1 MRNLKKILALV
12 LALVMSFSLMATAN
26 AFTDSEK
33 ITDTYETA
41 VTVLD
46 GLKVFQGY
54 EDGSFRPQDAIKR
67 SEVAAIIYRIVTGD
81 VTDAQVGIYADY
93 NKFDDVKSTS
103 WYAGYVNFCAN
114 AEYIKGRDARTFD
127 PDSYV
132 TGYEAL
138 AMILRAI
145 GYDKNGEF
153 TGSSWQV
160 QTAATGEL
168 RGITKNITEGT
179 LGTYASREVV
189 AEILFQTI
197 LVDKVNYTPAFGYR
211 LDDTSLGWDTF
222 ELESIEGVVVANEYA
237 DLYSEEALR
246 DGRTELNVDG
256 ESYILNYTSTL
267 EDIGEAREAYITEGE
282 NVLYLADA
290 GNTVFETGAAS
301 DIEKDDDFEEVTGL
315 ERDKDLTEQFINFDG
330 GLEYEAADRV
340 IRYELDCVAYD
351 ATWTDWDGYRLERV
365 NKGTYD
371 EVHSTYSKTIKA
383 GQTVTATDLRLIKA
397 IFAGSDEPLK
407 AEYIGEVFV
416 GTQSDEDISDTISYK
431 EFEEKYIE
439 TNENAIAINET
450 DNGEWLKVIDNDNDG
465 VADVVLL
472 TEFAMSVIDRIS
484 DDNEYTL
491 SDLAGDDQV
500 SFDRNTVKIDGDAIA
515 TEDEL
520 AEEDV
525 VIYTLI
531 DGVYYMN
538 IAEMVTETIDEGRE
552 AINSKTETI
561 TCDGTDY
568 VQSHIGYTDESAYE
582 WDVTEAETETTYDLY
597 LDHFG
602 YVRLFVESDYNVFML
617 LTDGWYE
624 DDNRT
629 ETFQAYYWDVDAGE
643 ETQIDVVDNDDAS
656 EFIAD
661 RNPTGWNGDQET
673 WGRLKGADWTYLTG
687 YDWRNTFATNIAGY
701 GETADGYALKKVQDS
716 TSREDY
722 MVQQFVVNDD
732 VALKDTY
739 LEATDGRQ
747 NDIQTTSNTQYYL
760 VIREE
765 DNRTVSGWDV
775 EDVITW
781 TGYKNAPDG
790 AKLNRDGIVV
800 GYAVTHVTKSASKSY
815 NVADVVVFETL
826 AYNDRDTYFVYA
838 RNNAHLEHVWGI
850 GYDEDSTI
858 QDQRINAESG
868 IGDMIRFYEINDEG
882 VADEIGRNDAP
893 FIDDKGDYAAHDIYA
908 GFATTD
914 WDIEGIDYI
923 QVDTVADGKMNA
935 EVDAP
940 IYKVTRDSKGVYDV
954 ERMNR
959 DDVHVGDAVIVF
971 TDGSK
976 DDNVEYV
983 LFVGR
988 LMQPLGGFYP
998 TDRDLLPAM
1007 EALWLDISEDATP
1020 ENYDDALTDALDAAK
1035 AALDDYEAYKAG
1047 TGTLTAAQVKT
1058 ALENA
1063 QNGLNALTDADILA
1077 TFDETQKAQLNN
1089 MLGRLKAP
1097 IADME
1102 TIIGEA
1108 VSAQEARKAM
1118 IEAWNAYAADTT
1130 DDDLLEAAFAAA
1142 ADYKQYYGTT
1152 DGSPEADEAYGK
1164 AQGEADT
1171 LVAAVNALVA
1181 NKAEDMEKAFYGR
1194 TPLVPVNADALAI
1207 ADNSGKAVDNY
1218 NTKVAALQA
1227 AKADYDLARDLVAA
1241 YEAWDDA
1248 KTNDAT
1254 TNKINELWKT
1264 LKAAYNAAVA
1274 AKVDKAFTDT
1284 DEKYFGS
1291 DTTSYDAA
1299 VNDIKA
1305 EIAAQPEEA
1314 VAELV
1319 LGGTRGDGNEK
1330 WKVEYE
1336 NNVLIVGSGYNYS
1349 QFGVDNIG
1357 TWLVAG
1363 DDAVYD
1369 TTEGITWEVTTPADA
1384 EDYKVLTATF
1394 PGLNGGEDKSV
1405 DVTVRNATD
1414 AQKVAHDKA
1423 LLEDALETVDVNLSK
1438 GSAEVTSAMLKTYME
1453 TRISNAYNALTTDWG
1468 STITVTVTVNTPYD
1482 APAAGDKVDYSA
1494 AVEITI
1500 ESGAAEDTLTLT
1512 IAGTVENT
1520 DAL

>member
-26 AFTDSEK
+26 AFTDDEK

-54 EDGSFRPQDAIKR
+54 DDGSFQPQSPIRR

-168 RGITKNITEGT
+168 RGITKNITAGT

-197 LVDKVNYTPAFGYR
+197 LVDKVNYTPAFGYQ

-290 GNTVFETGAAS
+290 GNTVYETGAAS
-301 DIEKDDDFEEVTGL
+301 DIAKDDDFEEVTGL

-340 IRYELDCVAYD
+340 IRYELNCLAYD

-371 EVHSTYSKTIKA
+371 EVDSTYSKTIKA

-397 IFAGSDEPLK
+397 IFTGSNEDGKP
-407 AEYIGEVFV
+407 EYIGEVYV
-416 GTQSDEDISDTISYK
+416 GTQSSEDISDTISYK

-439 TNENAIAINET
+439 TNENAIAIDES

-643 ETQIDVVDNDDAS
+643 ETLIDVVDNNDAS

-790 AKLNRDGIVV
+790 AKLNRDDIVV

-858 QDQRINAESG
+858 QDQRINAETG
-868 IGDMIRFYEINDEG
+868 INDMIRFYEINDEG

-893 FIDDKGDYAAHDIYA
+893 FIDAKGDYAAHDIYA

-1020 ENYDDALTDALDAAK
+1020 EAPVDYDKLLTEALAAADAATTLDELNAALLQLNSLLAYAGEYNADQIKGLTDKINEVEAAIKAIEDAAGAAQTAQEAVAAMVDTYRQNVAGEATDEELYAAAVDYKPYAETEYATEESKEAFEKTVAKANGVVTAAETAVNAVNESSTSLGEIKAAKEAVAKVSEAVDTLATWDKNGVPTAADYAEAVEDMAERVAIYDNAKALVDAYLAYTKIANTGLENDVAAALAAYKAAYEEATDPTKIPEITGKSNDFPGYTGVSYATAYNTMKNMLASAEDELLDEAVAALTAFANKYTAIVSADLTDA
-1035 AALDDYEAYKAG
+1035 
-1047 TGTLTAAQVKT
+1047 QV
-1058 ALENA
+1058 
-1063 QNGLNALTDADILA
+1063 
-1077 TFDETQKAQLNN
+1077 
-1089 MLGRLKAP
+1089 
-1097 IADME
+1097 
-1102 TIIGEA
+1102 
-1108 VSAQEARKAM
+1108 
-1118 IEAWNAYAADTT
+1118 
-1130 DDDLLEAAFAAA
+1130 EAAVREQIDAVLAA
-1142 ADYKQYYGTT
+1142 ADLDVEYYFHT
-1152 DGSPEADEAYGK
+1152 DYTPKAPALGDTKSVGFQVHFDATHYVGSQSVSVTNNYSNESL
-1164 AQGEADT
+1164 T
-1171 LVAAVNALVA
+1171 
-1181 NKAEDMEKAFYGR
+1181 
-1194 TPLVPVNADALAI
+1194 
-1207 ADNSGKAVDNY
+1207 KAVKDFVENI
-1218 NTKVAALQA
+1218 K
-1227 AKADYDLARDLVAA
+1227 YDPGYTAVA
-1241 YEAWDDA
+1241 YEAAVKA
-1248 KTNDAT
+1248 KIEGSFTNLKDVVVD
-1254 TNKINELWKT
+1254 IT
-1264 LKAAYNAAVA
+1264 LPVGA
-1274 AKVDKAFTDT
+1274 
-1284 DEKYFGS
+1284 GS
-1291 DTTSYDAA
+1291 
-1299 VNDIKA
+1299 
-1305 EIAAQPEEA
+1305 
-1314 VAELV
+1314 
-1319 LGGTRGDGNEK
+1319 
-1330 WKVEYE
+1330 
-1336 NNVLIVGSGYNYS
+1336 NNV
-1349 QFGVDNIG
+1349 G
-1357 TWLVAG
+1357 T
-1363 DDAVYD
+1363 
-1369 TTEGITWEVTTPADA
+1369 
-1384 EDYKVLTATF
+1384 
-1394 PGLNGGEDKSV
+1394 
-1405 DVTVRNATD
+1405 
-1414 AQKVAHDKA
+1414 
-1423 LLEDALETVDVNLSK
+1423 
-1438 GSAEVTSAMLKTYME
+1438 
-1453 TRISNAYNALTTDWG
+1453 
-1468 STITVTVTVNTPYD
+1468 TITVAVTATD
-1482 APAAGDKVDYSA
+1482 SAAGAISLMTNVT
-1494 AVEITI
+1494 IT
-1500 ESGAAEDTLTLT
+1500 A
-1512 IAGTVENT
+1512 TV
-1520 DAL
+1520 